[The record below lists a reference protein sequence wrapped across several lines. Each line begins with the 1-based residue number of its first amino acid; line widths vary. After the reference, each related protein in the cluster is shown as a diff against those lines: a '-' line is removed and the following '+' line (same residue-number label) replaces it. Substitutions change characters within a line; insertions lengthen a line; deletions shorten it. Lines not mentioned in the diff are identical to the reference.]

1 MDKNISI
8 KLPCN
13 IGDTIYTI
21 ERNDCPCELCKYGE
35 EMNYSVSKCYESKK
49 EYECPQAV
57 FFIEKHICEG
67 FEISGDKD
75 GNFVISNPGEWGCE
89 GLECFYGCNDKVYF
103 SYEDAESALEEIKR
117 N

>member
-57 FFIEKHICEG
+57 FLIEKHI
-67 FEISGDKD
+67 
-75 GNFVISNPGEWGCE
+75 CE

>member
-49 EYECPQAV
+49 EYEC
-57 FFIEKHICEG
+57 
-67 FEISGDKD
+67 
-75 GNFVISNPGEWGCE
+75 
-89 GLECFYGCNDKVYF
+89 F